1 MAAVP
6 GCGAV
11 ATAPQAAA
19 PAGGETPPAAPVP
32 RNASCCRRGRS
43 NVHLC
48 PDAEQ
53 VARLGRRAAFAP
65 TPPDGHS
72 TSNSLKHPCRG
83 QSTSLDGLC
92 SEFREKGATASQVRP
107 FQCAHV
113 LVFRAFTVS
122 VYMFLRQFCK
132 RHWQSTSELV
142 GLRRQVGAE
151 SVRSMHVHNF
161 LSNSRAST
169 SGLFVSRCVTH
180 TIACVQVVSVVFCL
194 LGRISLCVFM
204 KRPERCRYMIP
215 RHCRKPHSQSTSE
228 TQAVP
233 FHRC

>member
-1 MAAVP
+1 MGRGSWPRWANLLQLLLGRGINAAR
-6 GCGAV
+6 
-11 ATAPQAAA
+11 
-19 PAGGETPPAAPVP
+19 PAAHCLPDY
-32 RNASCCRRGRS
+32 RCLLWGRLHASF
-43 NVHLC
+43 VYVLC
-48 PDAEQ
+48 T
-53 VARLGRRAAFAP
+53 G
-65 TPPDGHS
+65 S
-72 TSNSLKHPCRG
+72 SNSG
-83 QSTSLDGLC
+83 VDILC
-92 SEFREKGATASQVRP
+92 EGFLCVFGCALREKGATASQARP

-180 TIACVQVVSVVFCL
+180 TIACVQVVSVVFVCW
-194 LGRISLCVFM
+194 GVSPCV
-204 KRPERCRYMIP
+204 C
-215 RHCRKPHSQSTSE
+215 S
-228 TQAVP
+228 
-233 FHRC
+233 